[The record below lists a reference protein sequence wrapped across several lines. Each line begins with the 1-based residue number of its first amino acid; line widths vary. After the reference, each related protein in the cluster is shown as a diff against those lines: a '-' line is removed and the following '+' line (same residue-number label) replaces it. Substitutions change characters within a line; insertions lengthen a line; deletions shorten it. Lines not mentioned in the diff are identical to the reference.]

1 MSFSGEAPRNSPR
14 AHWLG
19 TDLEP
24 MRDENDFQSLCR
36 CSGRRGAYARRNLRK
51 LGANHEWFDQRHGH
65 EFRAK
70 F

>member
-24 MRDENDFQSLCR
+24 MRDENDF
-36 CSGRRGAYARRNLRK
+36 
-51 LGANHEWFDQRHGH
+51 
-65 EFRAK
+65 
-70 F
+70 